1 MPIQQGVS
9 KKKTHPPSTQR
20 YLSIAEVREDTII
33 LRDGSLR
40 AVLLVSSVNFALK
53 SPEEQAA
60 TVQGY
65 ISFLNSLSF
74 SVQIIIQ
81 SRRFIIDTYL
91 DDLKQREREQSND
104 LLRIQMADYRQFI
117 TELVS
122 MGEIV
127 SKRFFVVV
135 PYNPVSDRQKSLLTR
150 MSETFSLTKV
160 IKMKEEKF
168 RQFRS
173 SLDRNVAHLKGGLQ
187 AIGLNAVEL
196 DTQSLIELLYAT
208 YNPEVVVSEKA
219 PEMGKMEVE
228 E

>member
-1 MPIQQGVS
+1 MSIQQGVS

-135 PYNPVSDRQKSLLTR
+135 PYNPVSDRQKSLVTR